1 MGRQTGAWQRGV
13 LRWRYLVI
21 ALLILLLAFT
31 LAMRSISRDR
41 ATMLDQ
47 QAQVSRELIL
57 AQEAYNA
64 LTAELQQVGSSS
76 YIENV
81 ARQYYAFLKPGEL
94 RFEIS
99 NPEDLNGYTYEEMQI
114 LQRER
119 KTR

>member
-1 MGRQTGAWQRGV
+1 MSKQGGAWQRGV

-21 ALLILLLAFT
+21 ALLVMLLAFT
-31 LAMRSISRDR
+31 FAMRGIHRDK
-41 ATMLDQ
+41 AAILDQ
-47 QAQVSRELIL
+47 QAQVNRELIL

-64 LTAELQQVGSSS
+64 LTSELQQVGSSS

-114 LQRER
+114 LQQER
-119 KTR
+119 KSK

>member
-1 MGRQTGAWQRGV
+1 MGKHASAWQRGV

-21 ALLILLLAFT
+21 ALLILLLAFAF
-31 LAMRSISRDR
+31 AMHGIQRDR
-41 ATMLDQ
+41 AAILDQ
-47 QAQVSRELIL
+47 QTQVNRELLL

-64 LTAELQQVGSSS
+64 LSSELQQVGSSS

-99 NPEDLNGYTYEEMQI
+99 NPEDLNGYTEEEMKI
-114 LQRER
+114 LQQEV
-119 KTR
+119 KVK

>member
-1 MGRQTGAWQRGV
+1 MSRQTGAWQRGV

-21 ALLILLLAFT
+21 ALLVILLAFT
-31 LAMRSISRDR
+31 FAMHGIRKDR
-41 ATMLDQ
+41 AVMLDQ
-47 QAQVSRELIL
+47 QTQTSKELIL

-64 LTAELQQVGSSS
+64 LYAELQQVGSSS

-99 NPEDLNGYTYEEMQI
+99 NPDDLNGYTYEEMQI
-114 LQRER
+114 LQQER
-119 KTR
+119 KIK

>member
-1 MGRQTGAWQRGV
+1 MSRQSGAWQRGV
-13 LRWRYLVI
+13 LRWRYLAI
-21 ALLILLLAFT
+21 ALMVMLLAFT
-31 LAMRSISRDR
+31 LAMRGIHRDK
-41 ATMLDQ
+41 AVILDQ
-47 QAQVSRELIL
+47 QTQVSRELLL

-99 NPEDLNGYTYEEMQI
+99 NPEDLSGYTYEEMQI
-114 LQRER
+114 LQQER
-119 KTR
+119 KIK